1 MDSFIDID
9 RLKENSTKY
18 QTIISK
24 QKFTSN
30 VLSFFEVVKAELSEL
45 VQSLII
51 TNREKPNRSKA
62 LYTLKI
68 SRDSVELLEL
78 NSQGQNHI
86 ILLFD
91 PPSLS
96 LNDKEMGAAYSRA
109 FGMRIREIISDIK
122 NDRCFVFEEQY

>member
-62 LYTLKI
+62 LYTLNI

-78 NSQGQNHI
+78 N
-86 ILLFD
+86 
-91 PPSLS
+91 
-96 LNDKEMGAAYSRA
+96 
-109 FGMRIREIISDIK
+109 
-122 NDRCFVFEEQY
+122 

>member
-30 VLSFFEVVKAELSEL
+30 VLSFFEVVKSELSEL

-51 TNREKPNRSKA
+51 TNREKSNHSKT

-68 SRDSVELLEL
+68 SRDAVELLEL

-86 ILLFD
+86 VLLFD